1 MTLLSIIIGKKGITI
16 ENTIILT
23 GSFHLNKYNY
33 FQKKGIKE
41 LCIFAARNSIFYSD
55 YNKFENIRH
64 KEIYITMLRKN
75 NDLVICAVLDNQD
88 YPIGV
93 LNRVINKIY
102 MEYLEEHP
110 EKWKTIL
117 SDFNLPMKHLDD
129 KIILYQDPS
138 KADKI
143 HAINH
148 ELDETKKIMYK
159 NIEKI
164 LDRGIKIDQLVEK
177 SKDLSLSSKKFYKQ
191 SKNMNRCCI
200 IA

>member
-1 MTLLSIIIGKKGITI
+1 
-16 ENTIILT
+16 
-23 GSFHLNKYNY
+23 
-33 FQKKGIKE
+33 
-41 LCIFAARNSIFYSD
+41 
-55 YNKFENIRH
+55 
-64 KEIYITMLRKN
+64 MLRKN